1 MVQVLIMEVVSDR
14 EHAYVRKLYQD
25 FAVLSFCGKIL
36 VHLRGFPCCE
46 RRRVPR
52 H

>member
-25 FAVLSFCGKIL
+25 LRFFLFAAKSWCNSE
-36 VHLRGFPCCE
+36 RNSE